1 MSVTYHF
8 LEHVNKIIK
17 DRRSHVLDILS
28 SDGVKNM
35 EHYKELMGNLSSLD
49 YIEQELKSLLN
60 KQERMD
66 D

>member
-1 MSVTYHF
+1 MDATSLSEYVMK
-8 LEHVNKIIK
+8 LLK
-17 DRRSHVLDILS
+17 DRRSHILDMLS
-28 SDGVKNM
+28 SDSVKNM

-60 KQERMD
+60 KQERID

>member
-1 MSVTYHF
+1 MDAISLSEYVIK
-8 LEHVNKIIK
+8 LLK
-17 DRRSHVLDILS
+17 DRRNHILDMLA

-60 KQERMD
+60 KQERID

>member
-1 MSVTYHF
+1 MSETYHF

-35 EHYKELMGNLSSLD
+35 EPYKELMGNLSSLD

>member
-1 MSVTYHF
+1 MDAISLSEYVMK
-8 LEHVNKIIK
+8 LVKN
-17 DRRSHVLDILS
+17 RRNHILDMLS

-60 KQERMD
+60 KQERID

>member
-1 MSVTYHF
+1 MDAISLSEYVMK
-8 LEHVNKIIK
+8 LLK
-17 DRRSHVLDILS
+17 DRRSHILDMLS

-60 KQERMD
+60 KQERID

>member
-1 MSVTYHF
+1 MSETYHF

-35 EHYKELMGNLSSLD
+35 EH
-49 YIEQELKSLLN
+49 
-60 KQERMD
+60 
-66 D
+66 

>member
-1 MSVTYHF
+1 MDAISLSEYVMK
-8 LEHVNKIIK
+8 LLK
-17 DRRSHVLDILS
+17 DRRNHILDMLS

-60 KQERMD
+60 KQERID

>member
-1 MSVTYHF
+1 MDAINLSEYVMK
-8 LEHVNKIIK
+8 LLK
-17 DRRSHVLDILS
+17 DRRNHILDMLS

-60 KQERMD
+60 KQERID

>member
-1 MSVTYHF
+1 MDAISLSEYVMK
-8 LEHVNKIIK
+8 LVKN
-17 DRRSHVLDILS
+17 RRNHILDMLS

-60 KQERMD
+60 KQERLD
-66 D
+66 V

>member
-1 MSVTYHF
+1 MDVISLSEYVMK
-8 LEHVNKIIK
+8 LVKN
-17 DRRSHVLDILS
+17 RRNHILDMLS

-60 KQERMD
+60 KQERID

>member
-1 MSVTYHF
+1 MDAISISEYVI
-8 LEHVNKIIK
+8 KIIK
-17 DRRSHVLDILS
+17 DRRNHILDMLS

-60 KQERMD
+60 KQERID